1 MNVILREEVDN
12 LGNAGE
18 VVTVKAG
25 YARNYL
31 LPRGLAVRA
40 DNRNVKAFE
49 HQKRAMEARRGLLE
63 ATARDNAKGIEKV
76 GRVVVNRACGVDGKL
91 YGSVTNKDVTEALA
105 ARGVEISRKQ
115 ILLGGALKELG
126 DFDIE
131 IKLGQG
137 VRATVK
143 VSVEP
148 DAASA
153 EAMANASLEAAQRA
167 PETDEADE

>member
-18 VVTVKAG
+18 VVTVKGG

-40 DNRNVKAFE
+40 DPRNVKAFE
-49 HQKRAMEARRGLLE
+49 HQKRAMEARRSQLE
-63 ATARDNAKGIEKV
+63 TLAREGAEAMERI
-76 GRVVVNRACGVDGKL
+76 GRVVVNRTCGPDGKL
-91 YGSVTNKDVTEALA
+91 YGSVTSKDVTEALV
-105 ARGVEISRKQ
+105 ARGVEVERRQ
-115 ILLGGALKELG
+115 VMLGGALKELG
-126 DFDIE
+126 DYDVE
-131 IKLGQG
+131 VKLGQG
-137 VRATVK
+137 IRATVK

-153 EAMANASLEAAQRA
+153 EAMAKASVQAAKRA
-167 PETDEADE
+167 PEPVEDHE